1 MTNAITNA
9 ILTSFIVESY
19 YFILAIFARRLAS
32 VIGIPIIV
40 FASCCRWVISKR
52 KLI

>member
-19 YFILAIFARRLAS
+19 YFILAIFARRLES

-40 FASCCRWVISKR
+40 FASCYRWSFQNGN
-52 KLI
+52 